1 MTGADDW
8 VSEKNVPDNARLLRG
23 IQATLRKLKKNVSD
37 EQSLMELN
45 TIDVVLSE
53 MASRDQRVFYADL
66 YVSFRAL
73 LLEGVKRLP
82 TNPEANTIRQELADS
97 LPPQLDPALNYD
109 LIAAKIHRVKRHLSW
124 LVRVSSNGDAAI
136 QDFMARV
143 CTLENDYLLQRV
155 NFHDQRTLAEPD
167 AAAPLSAEK
176 MTEYLQQKFP
186 ERAGLRVTKFKQ
198 LVGGFQKITVFFETE
213 DASGK
218 TESLVLRSEKNDKFA
233 AMDAGDI
240 CKEFEI
246 VKHVFDAG
254 CMVAEPMWLEP
265 DASKLGQRFLVSRRA
280 PGANYGS
287 AIGNDDV
294 SPMTDDVVR
303 SFISTIAKVH
313 KLPVNAEMRKL
324 SIGHWADYRSAQENY
339 LAMILLW
346 RNQPWMKGGNPS
358 PIADRLTRWLTDNM
372 PSEDIN
378 TCLVHCDYGLHNV
391 LVKDMKVSGIVDWES
406 CRIGDPAEDLAWILH
421 GNFPGITFEKI
432 AAWYE
437 EFTGNRISEYRL
449 RYYNVMLCLKFLMS
463 GTSAESMYEKNE
475 EASIVW
481 LILSY
486 RYTTYATT
494 SFESLI
500 NLAESA
506 RAR

>member
-23 IQATLRKLKKNVSD
+23 VQATLRKIKKQVSD

-45 TIDVVLSE
+45 AIDIVMSE
-53 MASRDQRVFYADL
+53 LASRHQRDFYAKL
-66 YVSFRAL
+66 YASFRAL
-73 LLEGVKRLP
+73 LAEGIELLKS
-82 TNPEANTIRQELADS
+82 NTEVGAIRKEMAAD
-97 LPPQLDPALNYD
+97 LPPTLDPALNYD

-124 LVRVSSNGDAAI
+124 LMRVSPEGDAAI
-136 QDFMARV
+136 LDFMTRV
-143 CTLENDYLLQRV
+143 CSLENNYLLQRV
-155 NFHDQRTLAEPD
+155 NFHDQRQLAEPD
-167 AAAPLSAEK
+167 AAAPLNAEK
-176 MTEYLQQKFP
+176 MTVYLQQKFP
-186 ERAGLRVTKFKQ
+186 ERTGLKVTKFKQ

-233 AMDAGDI
+233 TMDAGDI
-240 CKEFEI
+240 CNEFEI

-254 CMVAEPMWLEP
+254 CTVAEPLWLEP

-287 AIGNDDV
+287 AIGSD
-294 SPMTDDVVR
+294 SPMTGDVVR
-303 SFISTIAKVH
+303 SFIATIAKVH
-313 KLPVNAEMRKL
+313 KLPIDAKMRKL
-324 SIGHWADYRSAQENY
+324 SIGHWADYKTAQENY
-339 LAMILLW
+339 QAMILLW

-358 PIADRLTRWLTDNM
+358 PIADRITRWLTDNM
-372 PSEDIN
+372 PAEDAN
-378 TCLVHCDYGLHNV
+378 MCLIHCDYGLHNV
-391 LVKDMKVSGIVDWES
+391 LVQDRKVSGVVDWES

-421 GNFPGITFEKI
+421 GNFPGITSEKI

-437 EFTGNRISEYRL
+437 EFTGYRISEYRL

-486 RYTTYATT
+486 RYTVYATT
-494 SFESLI
+494 NFESLI
-500 NLAESA
+500 KLAESA
-506 RAR
+506 KGK